1 MSNNEKMLLKT
12 KGKQNK
18 DFKERISNNKK
29 VAIICGTSIVLI
41 FLVFIFSTIGSVNL
55 SFKEIISALIKKD
68 NKVVVTIVYHM
79 RLPRNILAVLVGAS
93 LAISGCLLQAVMKN
107 PLADPGITGVSSGA
121 SVFAIFILLLF
132 PKYTGILP
140 MVAFLGGAIACI
152 LVYLMAWKNGLNP
165 MRVVLAGVA
174 INAILGGVIALL
186 TTMYSDR
193 IQSALLWLNG
203 SLAAKTWTDTRL
215 VAGYS
220 VIGLILSLF
229 CIRGAN
235 VLSLGDTNAINL
247 GFNVTKTRIMLSAVS
262 VFLAGTCTAIVG
274 IIGFVG
280 LIVPHIGRMI
290 IGSDHK
296 YLIPFSM
303 ALGGIVLLIADTI
316 SRTILG
322 AMELPVG
329 VVMSILGGPFFL
341 YLLKRREK

>member
-1 MSNNEKMLLKT
+1 M
-12 KGKQNK
+12 
-18 DFKERISNNKK
+18 I
-29 VAIICGTSIVLI
+29 
-41 FLVFIFSTIGSVNL
+41 
-55 SFKEIISALIKKD
+55 
-68 NKVVVTIVYHM
+68 
-79 RLPRNILAVLVGAS
+79 
-93 LAISGCLLQAVMKN
+93 
-107 PLADPGITGVSSGA
+107 
-121 SVFAIFILLLF
+121 
-132 PKYTGILP
+132 
-140 MVAFLGGAIACI
+140 AFLGGAFACI

-174 INAILGGVIALL
+174 INSILGGVISLL

-203 SLAAKTWTDTRL
+203 SLASKTWNDTKII
-215 VAGYS
+215 AIYS
-220 VIGLILSLF
+220 LIGLILSLF

-235 VLSLGDTNAINL
+235 VLSLGDDTAINL
-247 GFNVTKTRIMLSAVS
+247 GFNVAKTRIILSAIS

-274 IIGFVG
+274 VISFVG

-303 ALGGIVLLIADTI
+303 VLGGSVLLIADTI

-322 AMELPVG
+322 AVELPVG